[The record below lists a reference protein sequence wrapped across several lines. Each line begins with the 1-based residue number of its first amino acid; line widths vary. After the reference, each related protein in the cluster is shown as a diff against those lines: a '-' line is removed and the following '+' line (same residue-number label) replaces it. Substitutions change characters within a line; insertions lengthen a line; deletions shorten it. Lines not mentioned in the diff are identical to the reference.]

1 MAAVGATEIV
11 LMIMAVAMVIVGV
24 PLAVLVVV
32 WILQRSK
39 RTLPAVPQRQIP
51 EERHTTLI
59 DF

>member
-1 MAAVGATEIV
+1 MAAVGTTEIV
-11 LMIMAVAMVIVGV
+11 LMIMAVAMVIGV

-39 RTLPAVPQRQIP
+39 RALPAVQQRHIP

>member
-1 MAAVGATEIV
+1 MAAVGTTEIV
-11 LMIMAVAMVIVGV
+11 LMIMAVAMVIGV

-39 RTLPAVPQRQIP
+39 RTLPAVQQRQIP